1 VSTGV
6 VVLLV
11 IVVLVLIGIAAATM
25 ISVLQEYE
33 RGVIFRL
40 GRVLARPKG
49 PGLIFML
56 PFGVDRIRKVNLQ
69 VVAMNVPPQDVI
81 TKDNITMQVDA
92 VVYSRVVDPV
102 RAVVEVQNY
111 LFATSQSAQTNLRA
125 MLGKYEL
132 DTLLAERE
140 RINREL
146 RQIIARVT
154 HDWGVEVQSVEVKD
168 VELPD
173 ELRRAMARE
182 AEADRDARALL
193 ISADAEKRASR
204 LLTDAAATMAHQPNA
219 MQLRF
224 LQTVAEVAT
233 EKNSTLVMPIPVELL
248 GALGRL
254 GAGGAGPDDG
264 RPAVPPPPPPAPPS
278 EAGEPAR
285 RPPASSGPDDGR
297 AAGDDNGRRG

>member
-11 IVVLVLIGIAAATM
+11 IVVLVLVGIALATM
-25 ISVLQEYE
+25 VSVLQEYE

-49 PGLIFML
+49 PGLILML
-56 PFGVDRIRKVNLQ
+56 PFGIDRIRKVTLQ

-102 RAVVEVQNY
+102 RAVVEIQNY
-111 LFATSQSAQTNLRA
+111 LFATSQAAQTNLRA
-125 MLGKYEL
+125 ILGKYEL

-168 VELPD
+168 VELPE

-193 ISADAEKRASR
+193 ISADAEKKASR
-204 LLTDAAATMAHQPNA
+204 VLADAASAMAQYPGA

-224 LQTVAEVAT
+224 LQTVSEVAT

-248 GALGRL
+248 SVLGRPS
-254 GAGGAGPDDG
+254 AFGGGPADG
-264 RPAVPPPPPPAPPS
+264 RPAVPPPPPP
-278 EAGEPAR
+278 
-285 RPPASSGPDDGR
+285 PPAATGPDEGR
-297 AAGDDNGRRG
+297 AAGDENGRPG

>member
-1 VSTGV
+1 MSTGV

-11 IVVLVLIGIAAATM
+11 IVVLVLVGIAVATM

-56 PFGVDRIRKVNLQ
+56 PFGIDRIRKVTLQ

-102 RAVVEVQNY
+102 RAVVEIQNY
-111 LFATSQSAQTNLRA
+111 LFATSQAAQTNLRA

-146 RQIIARVT
+146 QQIIARVT

-193 ISADAEKRASR
+193 ISADAEKKASR
-204 LLTDAAATMAHQPNA
+204 VLADAAAAMAQYPGA

-224 LQTVAEVAT
+224 LQTVSEVAT

-248 GALGRL
+248 SVLGRPS
-254 GAGGAGPDDG
+254 AFGGGPDDG
-264 RPAVPPPPPPAPPS
+264 RPAVPPPPPP
-278 EAGEPAR
+278 
-285 RPPASSGPDDGR
+285 PPAASGPDDGR
-297 AAGDDNGRRG
+297 APGEENGRPG

>member
-11 IVVLVLIGIAAATM
+11 IGVLVLIGIAAATM

-40 GRVLARPKG
+40 GRVLSRPKG

-56 PFGVDRIRKVNLQ
+56 PFGIDRIRKVNLQ

-81 TKDNITMQVDA
+81 TKDNVTMQVDA

-102 RAVVEVQNY
+102 RSVVEVQNY

-146 RQIIARVT
+146 RQTIARTT

-204 LLTDAAATMAHQPNA
+204 LLTEAAATMAQQPHA

-254 GAGGAGPDDG
+254 GGGAGPDDG
-264 RPAVPPPPPPAPPS
+264 RPAVPPPLPPAPPS

>member
-11 IVVLVLIGIAAATM
+11 IVVLVLVGIAAATM

-49 PGLIFML
+49 PGLILML
-56 PFGVDRIRKVNLQ
+56 PFGIDRIRKVNLQ

-92 VVYSRVVDPV
+92 VVYSRVVEPV

-111 LFATSQSAQTNLRA
+111 LFATSQTAQTNLRA

-146 RQIIARVT
+146 QQIIARVT
-154 HDWGVEVQSVEVKD
+154 HDWGIEVQSVEVKD

-182 AEADRDARALL
+182 AEADRDARALQ
-193 ISADAEKRASR
+193 ISAEAEQKASR
-204 LLTDAAATMAHQPNA
+204 VLANAAAAMAQYPGA

-224 LQTVAEVAT
+224 LQTVSEVAA

-248 GALGRL
+248 SVLGRP
-254 GAGGAGPDDG
+254 GPWGGGPDDR
-264 RPAVPPPPPPAPPS
+264 RPAVPPPPSPPAV
-278 EAGEPAR
+278 
-285 RPPASSGPDDGR
+285 SGPDDGR
-297 AAGDDNGRRG
+297 AAGDDTGRPG

>member
-1 VSTGV
+1 MSTGV

-11 IVVLVLIGIAAATM
+11 VVVLVVVGIAIATM
-25 ISVLQEYE
+25 IEVVQEYE

-40 GRVLARPKG
+40 GRVLGRPKG
-49 PGLIFML
+49 PGLILIL
-56 PFGVDRIRKVNLQ
+56 PFNIDRMRKVSLQ

-81 TKDNITMQVDA
+81 TKDNVTMRVDA
-92 VVYSRVVDPV
+92 VVYSRIVDPV

-111 LFATSQSAQTNLRA
+111 LFATSQTAQTNLRA
-125 MLGKYEL
+125 MLGKYDL

-168 VELPD
+168 VDLPD

-182 AEADRDARALL
+182 AEADREARALL
-193 ISADAEKRASR
+193 INSDAELRVSR
-204 LLTDAAATMAHQPNA
+204 VLSEAAAVMAQHPQA

-233 EKNSTLVMPIPVELL
+233 ERNSTLVMPVPVDLL
-248 GALGRL
+248 SLFARGG
-254 GAGGAGPDDG
+254 GGAGPDG
-264 RPAVPPPPPPAPPS
+264 RPAIPSPPAPS
-278 EAGEPAR
+278 GAGEQQAPPATPRADDER
-285 RPPASSGPDDGR
+285 RPGEG
-297 AAGDDNGRRG
+297 NGRPG

>member
-1 VSTGV
+1 MSTGV

-11 IVVLVLIGIAAATM
+11 VVVLVVVGIAIATM
-25 ISVLQEYE
+25 IEVVQEYE

-40 GRVLARPKG
+40 GRVLGRPKG
-49 PGLIFML
+49 PGLILIL
-56 PFGVDRIRKVNLQ
+56 PFNIDRMRKVSLQ

-81 TKDNITMQVDA
+81 TKDNVTMRVDA
-92 VVYSRVVDPV
+92 VVYSRIVDPV

-111 LFATSQSAQTNLRA
+111 LFATSQTAQTNLRA
-125 MLGKYEL
+125 MLGKYDL

-168 VELPD
+168 VDLPD

-182 AEADRDARALL
+182 AEADREARALL
-193 ISADAEKRASR
+193 INSDAELRVSR
-204 LLTDAAATMAHQPNA
+204 VLSEAAAVMSRHPQA

-224 LQTVAEVAT
+224 LQTVSEVAT
-233 EKNSTLVMPIPVELL
+233 ERNSTLVMPVPVDLL
-248 GALGRL
+248 SLFARGG
-254 GAGGAGPDDG
+254 GGAGPDG
-264 RPAVPPPPPPAPPS
+264 RPAIPSPPAPS
-278 EAGEPAR
+278 GAGEQQA
-285 RPPASSGPDDGR
+285 PPASPRADDERRPGE
-297 AAGDDNGRRG
+297 GNGRPG

>member
-11 IVVLVLIGIAAATM
+11 IAVLVLVGIGLATM

-40 GRVLARPKG
+40 GRVLAKPKG
-49 PGLIFML
+49 PGLILML
-56 PFGVDRIRKVNLQ
+56 PFGIDRIRKVNLQ

-81 TKDNITMQVDA
+81 TKDNVTMQVDA
-92 VVYSRVVDPV
+92 VVYSRIVDPV
-102 RAVVEVQNY
+102 RAVVEIQNY
-111 LFATSQSAQTNLRA
+111 LFATSQAAQTNLRA

-146 RQIIARVT
+146 KQIIARVT

-168 VELPD
+168 IELPD
-173 ELRRAMARE
+173 ELRRALARE

-193 ISADAEKRASR
+193 ISADAEKKASR
-204 LLTDAAATMAHQPNA
+204 VLADAAAVMAQHPQS

-224 LQTVAEVAT
+224 LQTVSEVAS

-248 GALGRL
+248 SALGRL
-254 GAGGAGPDDG
+254 GGGAPGPDDG
-264 RPAVPPPPPPAPPS
+264 RPAMPPPPSPPAV
-278 EAGEPAR
+278 
-285 RPPASSGPDDGR
+285 SGPDDGR
-297 AAGDDNGRRG
+297 AAGDDNGRPG

>member
-1 VSTGV
+1 MSTGV

-11 IVVLVLIGIAAATM
+11 VVVLVVVGIAIATM
-25 ISVLQEYE
+25 IEVVQEYE

-40 GRVLARPKG
+40 GRVLGRPKG
-49 PGLIFML
+49 PGLILIL
-56 PFGVDRIRKVNLQ
+56 PFNIDRMRKVSLQ

-81 TKDNITMQVDA
+81 TKDNVTMRVDA
-92 VVYSRVVDPV
+92 VVYSRIVDPV

-111 LFATSQSAQTNLRA
+111 LFATSQTAQTNLRA
-125 MLGKYEL
+125 MLGKYDL

-168 VELPD
+168 VDLPD

-182 AEADRDARALL
+182 AEADREARALL
-193 ISADAEKRASR
+193 INSDAELRVSR
-204 LLTDAAATMAHQPNA
+204 VLSEAAAVMSRHPQA

-224 LQTVAEVAT
+224 LQTVSEVAT
-233 EKNSTLVMPIPVELL
+233 ERNSTLVMPVPVDLL
-248 GALGRL
+248 SLFARGG
-254 GAGGAGPDDG
+254 GGAGPDG
-264 RPAVPPPPPPAPPS
+264 RPAIPSPPAPS
-278 EAGEPAR
+278 GAGEQQAPPATPRADDER
-285 RPPASSGPDDGR
+285 RPGEG
-297 AAGDDNGRRG
+297 NGRPG

>member
-1 VSTGV
+1 MSTGV

-11 IVVLVLIGIAAATM
+11 IVVLVLVGIAVATM

-49 PGLIFML
+49 PGLILML
-56 PFGVDRIRKVNLQ
+56 PFGIDRIRKVTLQ

-92 VVYSRVVDPV
+92 VVYSRVV
-102 RAVVEVQNY
+102 VEIQNY
-111 LFATSQSAQTNLRA
+111 LFATSQAAQTNLRA

-193 ISADAEKRASR
+193 IAADAEKKASR
-204 LLTDAAATMAHQPNA
+204 VLADAAAAMAQYPGA

-224 LQTVAEVAT
+224 LQTVSEVAT

-248 GALGRL
+248 SVLGRV
-254 GAGGAGPDDG
+254 GAVGGGPEDG
-264 RPAVPPPPPPAPPS
+264 RPAMPPPPPA
-278 EAGEPAR
+278 
-285 RPPASSGPDDGR
+285 
-297 AAGDDNGRRG
+297 

>member
-1 VSTGV
+1 MGTGV

-11 IVVLVLIGIAAATM
+11 IVVLVLLGIAIATM
-25 ISVLQEYE
+25 VSVLQEYE

-49 PGLIFML
+49 PGLILML

-102 RAVVEVQNY
+102 RAVVEIQNY
-111 LFATSQSAQTNLRA
+111 LFATSQAAQTNLRA
-125 MLGKYEL
+125 ILGKYEL
-132 DTLLAERE
+132 DTLLSERE

-154 HDWGVEVQSVEVKD
+154 HDWGVEVPAVEVKD
-168 VELPD
+168 IELPD

-193 ISADAEKRASR
+193 ISADAEKKASR
-204 LLTDAAATMAHQPNA
+204 VLADAAAAMSQYPGA

-224 LQTVAEVAT
+224 LQTVSEVAT

-248 GALGRL
+248 SVLGRQ
-254 GAGGAGPDDG
+254 GGGGYDG
-264 RPAVPPPPPPAPPS
+264 RPAVPPPPP
-278 EAGEPAR
+278 
-285 RPPASSGPDDGR
+285 SGPDDGR
-297 AAGDDNGRRG
+297 GAGDENARPG

>member
-11 IVVLVLIGIAAATM
+11 IVVLVLVGIAAATM

-40 GRVLARPKG
+40 GRVLPRPKG
-49 PGLIFML
+49 PGLILML
-56 PFGVDRIRKVNLQ
+56 PFGIDRIRKVNLQ

-92 VVYSRVVDPV
+92 VVYSRVVEPV

-111 LFATSQSAQTNLRA
+111 LFATSQTAQTNLRA

-146 RQIIARVT
+146 QQIIARVT
-154 HDWGVEVQSVEVKD
+154 HDWGIEVQSVEVKD

-182 AEADRDARALL
+182 AEADRDARALQ
-193 ISADAEKRASR
+193 ISAEAEQKASR
-204 LLTDAAATMAHQPNA
+204 VLANAAAAMAQYPGA

-224 LQTVAEVAT
+224 LQTVSEVAT

-248 GALGRL
+248 SVLGRP
-254 GAGGAGPDDG
+254 GPWGGGPDDG
-264 RPAVPPPPPPAPPS
+264 RPAVPPPPSPPAV
-278 EAGEPAR
+278 
-285 RPPASSGPDDGR
+285 SGPDDGR
-297 AAGDDNGRRG
+297 AAGDDNGRPG

>member
-1 VSTGV
+1 MGTGV

-11 IVVLVLIGIAAATM
+11 IVVLVLLGIAIATM
-25 ISVLQEYE
+25 VSVLQEYE

-49 PGLIFML
+49 PGLILML
-56 PFGVDRIRKVNLQ
+56 PFGIDRIRKVNLQ

-102 RAVVEVQNY
+102 RAVVEIQNY
-111 LFATSQSAQTNLRA
+111 LFATSQVAQTNLRA
-125 MLGKYEL
+125 ILGKYEL
-132 DTLLAERE
+132 DTLLSERE

-154 HDWGVEVQSVEVKD
+154 HDWGVEVPAVEVKD
-168 VELPD
+168 IELPD

-193 ISADAEKRASR
+193 ISADAEKKASR
-204 LLTDAAATMAHQPNA
+204 VLADAAAAMSQYPGA

-224 LQTVAEVAT
+224 LQTVSEVAN

-248 GALGRL
+248 SVLGRQ
-254 GAGGAGPDDG
+254 GGGGYDG
-264 RPAVPPPPPPAPPS
+264 RPAVPPPPP
-278 EAGEPAR
+278 
-285 RPPASSGPDDGR
+285 SGPDDGR
-297 AAGDDNGRRG
+297 GAGDENGRPG